1 MDYHILTTETVKEF
15 LQNIPNIKIF
25 FDDDVLVTHEIGD
38 GNLNFVFIVKSQKNP
53 SKALIVKQAVPY
65 LRCAGESFP
74 LSRERMTF
82 EIRALQSY
90 EKLVPTYAPKIYYSD
105 EEMSVVV
112 MEFLS
117 EHIIMRKGLIESV
130 YYENFSEHISTFM
143 AHTLFYS
150 SSLHLESSQKRLFMD
165 RFNANK
171 ELCKLTEN
179 FVFTFAYMEHETN
192 EIEEN
197 CLEEAKELFSQMK
210 FRKNVLKLKYIF
222 MTKSDALLHG
232 DLHTGSIMINEKETY
247 VIDPEFAFFGP
258 FGFDIGALIA
268 NLISAYISHFYR
280 SEDKVYQEWILKTI
294 QEVYE
299 KFEEKFLKLW
309 DEQHESAL
317 ITEKFIDNVTL
328 KEFKK
333 EFMHKIFQESV
344 GFAGCKMA
352 RRVFGIAGVEEIR
365 GLEDKTKKKEANL
378 RALKTGVTLIEN
390 YENIQNVDELITII
404 KELS

>member
-1 MDYHILTTETVKEF
+1 MDYHILTTQTIKEF
-15 LQNIPNIKIF
+15 LQNIPNIKAF
-25 FDDDVLVTHEIGD
+25 FGDDILVTHEIGD
-38 GNLNFVFIVKSQKNP
+38 GNLNFVFIVKSQKDP
-53 SKALIVKQAVPY
+53 EKALIVKQAVPY

-74 LSRERMTF
+74 LSKERMTF

-90 EKLVPTYAPKIYYSD
+90 EKLVPNHAPKIYYAD

-117 EHIIMRKGLIESV
+117 EHIIMRKGLMASV

-150 SSLHLESSQKRLFMD
+150 SSLHLDSSQKRLYMD
-165 RFNANK
+165 RFNANR
-171 ELCKLTEN
+171 ELCKLTED

-197 CLEEAKELFSQMK
+197 CLEEAKELFSQME
-210 FRKNVLKLKYIF
+210 FRKNVLKLKYCF
-222 MTKSDALLHG
+222 MTQSDALLHG
-232 DLHTGSIMINEKETY
+232 DLHTGSIMINEKETF

-280 SEDKVYQEWILKTI
+280 SEDKAYQEWILKTI
-294 QEVYE
+294 KEVWE

-309 DEQHESAL
+309 DEQTESAL
-317 ITEKFIDNVTL
+317 ITADFIDDMTL
-328 KEFKK
+328 TEFKK
-333 EFMHKIFQESV
+333 EFMHKMFQESI

-378 RALKTGVTLIEN
+378 RALKMGVKLIEN
-390 YENIQNVDELITII
+390 YENIQNIDELITII
-404 KELS
+404 KEIT